1 MKKNSICPKCNSDK
15 IIPEVPVTDETKL
28 GVRSASVP
36 ATLKVDEDPTSWFFK
51 QYRSSELVAYAC
63 GDCGFVEYYI
73 SSPDQLWK
81 AHQLALQR
89 KQQKPSTL

>member
-1 MKKNSICPKCNSDK
+1 MKKNAICPKCNSDK
-15 IIPEVPVTDETKL
+15 IIPEIPVTDHI
-28 GVRSASVP
+28 SSPAASIP
-36 ATLKVDEDPTSWFFK
+36 ATLKVDEDPKAWFIK

-81 AHQLALQR
+81 GHQLALQR
-89 KQQKPSTL
+89 KHLKPRTL